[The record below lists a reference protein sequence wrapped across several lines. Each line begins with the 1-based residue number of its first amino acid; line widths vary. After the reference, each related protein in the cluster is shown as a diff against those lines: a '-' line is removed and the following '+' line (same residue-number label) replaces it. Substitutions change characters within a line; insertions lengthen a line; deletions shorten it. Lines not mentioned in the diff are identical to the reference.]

1 MECQNL
7 YPILKDY
14 NFIHNLCFTL
24 PYLNF
29 YGFLVYCSME
39 KIVIGRFDKADFP
52 ALKLNDIA
60 VKIDTGAYTSSI
72 HCENIVE
79 KDDGIHCSFLDEEH
93 PLYDGQEFIF
103 ADYDIVFVR
112 SSNGIIQK
120 RYQVQSNIR
129 LFGKVFKISLSLS
142 DRQEMRYPVLIGRK
156 FLTKKFI
163 VDTELTDVSF
173 NMKINEDKNSIEK

>member
-1 MECQNL
+1 
-7 YPILKDY
+7 
-14 NFIHNLCFTL
+14 
-24 PYLNF
+24 
-29 YGFLVYCSME
+29 ME

-52 ALKLNDIA
+52 ALHLNDIA

-72 HCENIVE
+72 HCENITE
-79 KDDGIHCSFLDEEH
+79 KDNVLHCTFLDEEH
-93 PLYDGQEFIF
+93 PLYNGKKFIF
-103 ADYDIVFVR
+103 DDFDIVFVR

-120 RYQVQSNIR
+120 RYQVQSNIK

-163 VDTELTDVSF
+163 VDTELIDVSF
-173 NMKINEDKNSIEK
+173 NLKLNEDKNSIEK